1 MDTFIRQQQ
10 NITETKL
17 DFQILSWEAFDEVD
31 EYSDSEDPIIKY
43 NIYKT
48 RGSRLDIRVYEFK
61 IQYKKIFSIFLIFLI
76 FFLIFYFF
84 YFLRFSR
91 FPVFFP
97 HISPYIPI
105 YV

>member
-1 MDTFIRQQQ
+1 MRNLIISVNDIW
-10 NITETKL
+10 
-17 DFQILSWEAFDEVD
+17 LSDV
-31 EYSDSEDPIIKY
+31 YYLVIKY